1 MKFEAKQ
8 LLLYAVTDRRW
19 TGEKTL
25 YQQVEEALEGGVT
38 FVQLREK
45 ELDQE
50 HFAQEARQLKE
61 LCHKYNVP
69 FIIND
74 NVEIALEVGADG
86 VHVGLEDR
94 PVSEIRALAGP
105 DFIIGATTKTVEQ
118 AQEAQRQ
125 GADYLGIGAVFPS
138 STKTNALRITNEQLR
153 IIRSSVKIPAV
164 AIGGLTL
171 ENMDE
176 VAGSGVDGVALVSA
190 IFGAQDIC
198 EASRALKKKALE
210 VTRK

>member
-50 HFAQEARQLKE
+50 HFVQEARQLKE

-153 IIRSSVKIPAV
+153 IIRSSVNIPAV

>member
-25 YQQVEEALEGGVT
+25 YQQVEEALVGGVT

-50 HFAQEARQLKE
+50 HFVQEARQLKE

-153 IIRSSVKIPAV
+153 IIRSSVNIPAV

-198 EASRALKKKALE
+198 EASRELKKKALE
-210 VTRK
+210 VTQK

>member
-50 HFAQEARQLKE
+50 HFVQEARQLKE

-153 IIRSSVKIPAV
+153 IIRSSVNIPAV

-198 EASRALKKKALE
+198 EASRALKQKALE